1 MRRLRLQM
9 MAGGELPLLLDLYPN
24 AAAAYSLR
32 KLRTAYSG
40 SAIRVRRSSD
50 NAEQDIG
57 FVGSNLDT
65 TALTTFCGAGNGF
78 VTTWYDQSGNFRN
91 ATQASA
97 TFQPQIVSSGT
108 VITVSGIGSP
118 KPALSFDGSN
128 DCLTV
133 SGSQS
138 YFKFIHD
145 GGLATLLSVSRVLSN
160 GQVGFL
166 GNNGATSSN
175 FGFYHQSNLYAVAM
189 VITRGFVGSFSSLVL
204 TPTNTIG
211 ASQYLLYNEIDA
223 DNFIVA
229 DRAKLYINNGSAY
242 SNTANNTVSSAN
254 ATYDLQIGAMGNNAV
269 PLNGNHQ
276 EVVIYNSL
284 NTLNR
289 AGISSN
295 INSYYGIY

>member
-1 MRRLRLQM
+1 M
-9 MAGGELPLLLDLYPN
+9 MAGGIQPLLLDLYPN

-32 KLRTAYSG
+32 KLRNAYTG

-57 FVGSNLDT
+57 FVAGDLDT
-65 TALTTFCGAGNGF
+65 SALTTFCGAGNGF
-78 VTTWYDQSGNFRN
+78 VTTWYDQSGNN
-91 ATQASA
+91 YHATQSSA
-97 TFQPQIVSSGT
+97 TFQPAIVSSGT

-128 DCLTV
+128 DRLTI

-145 GGLATLLSVSRVLSN
+145 GSLASVMSVSRVLSN
-160 GQVGFL
+160 SNLGLL
-166 GNNGATSSN
+166 GNNAGSSSN
-175 FGFYHQSNLYAVAM
+175 VGVFFQSN
-189 VITRGFVGSFSSLVL
+189 IFSVRTAISIGVPGVFAPDVS

-211 ASQYLLYNEIDA
+211 AFQYLLLNQIDT
-223 DNFIVA
+223 NTSVVA

-242 SNTANNTVSSAN
+242 SNTANNAVSSAN
-254 ATYDLQIGAMGNNAV
+254 ATFDFQIGAMGNNV
-269 PLNGNHQ
+269 LPFNGNHQ
-276 EVVIYNSL
+276 EVVIYNSFP
-284 NTLNR
+284 NR
-289 AGISSN
+289 SGISSN